1 MAVSKQVLVFCW
13 ISIALLPPVTC
24 GDEKEENGLQH
35 NGYGRRVQE
44 NVNRGMACK
53 INPEFMPWAQAQ
65 KSCENQ
71 GGHLL
76 RDMKEITEC
85 LQSLSTGTGP
95 LWVGHGLMNKH
106 SISDS
111 ELTKHVSDSP
121 VKSDDREVNNPD
133 HLDCTYMVTDPFQ
146 LVTTPNCNMSFGSI
160 CTLDVNTHVIPKEA
174 KKRSRRDLTGTINSL
189 NSLIGDTVQLLEKTR
204 SILKDLEMTTD
215 YMSESYRLAYLQTIY
230 NHVAQISARSIPSQT
245 QIEEIINSTSAML
258 LYSQECA
265 PKDMGDLEKLI
276 ILAGHI
282 YTKALPNSGNIAMEV
297 PTGTIV
303 VNSYDSKMLS
313 GNTISSA
320 SGTSCKLPDL
330 PALNKLV
337 PTGNVSVQ
345 LFEFYEN
352 PMEDRSNES
361 ITGVTCSFS
370 VSSTNSSLKLSNLT
384 QNIEIYLPRPDAVE
398 PKVVDITW
406 KKAFAV
412 TILFNITDTN
422 VTVIV
427 TAIPIKNATL
437 KFNLYPPQD
446 RNSSNISAIVTYKEG
461 YRWLITP
468 EMREE
473 GYGMWKVAIA
483 PVNYTASDTLAMNVS
498 VFVTKCLFWDTDL
511 GDWSREGCM
520 VGPLTK
526 PTLTHCLCNHTTFFG
541 SSFFVM
547 PNQVDLSQTAALFAT
562 VNENYIVV
570 VLLSCFFALFLMGIM
585 WAWYADRKAL
595 RTRKM
600 TLLEDNHPCA
610 QYNYLINVQTGH
622 RRKAGTTAKVMV
634 TLQFAEGASET
645 CSLSDP
651 EKPVFERGGV
661 DVFLLSMPFS
671 IGELQ
676 SIDISHDNSGGNPD
690 WYLDKVTVQN
700 LQTQEVTHFL
710 CRTWLRG
717 EMCKRT
723 FNAAKSNEIAS
734 FGNIFQ
740 TRTSSGFRDEH
751 IWVSIVD
758 PPRRSPFT
766 RVQRV
771 ACCMSLL
778 LCTMAINIMFWN
790 LPTDQES
797 PVILKIGSF
806 QLTWQELMV
815 AIESGLFMFPINILI
830 ITIFRHIKPRILLKK
845 KTSKSTAPAAVVSMN
860 TIIQETTGLLTHLS
874 KSPKNM
880 LAAKEIKPETSGDIF
895 WALNKVNDVIEIM
908 QVETVGD
915 PHWSY
920 CSRFVFYSLSH
931 LARLL
936 EHVGEKGYFLNE
948 ELRQARGTVDILLKK
963 AEIASL
969 RHTDQNTPVVQVQKK
984 KQGWWLPW
992 WFLFVG
998 WFLLFAMSG
1007 VSTFFTLLYGFQYGR
1022 ESSIQWVITLT
1033 LSLIQSIF
1041 IMQPLKVI
1049 FVAIFFAMIL
1059 RPVAVEDNEEV
1070 ELLLQE
1076 QKEKCEE
1083 YSGRSVS

>member
-13 ISIALLPPVTC
+13 ISLVLMPLVTC
-24 GDEKEENGLQH
+24 EVGKEENGLQK
-35 NGYGRRVQE
+35 NGYGRGVQE
-44 NVNRGMACK
+44 DVNRGMACK
-53 INPEFMPWAQAQ
+53 INEEFMSWAQAQ
-65 KSCENQ
+65 KSCENR

-85 LQSLSTGTGP
+85 LQSLSTGSGL
-95 LWVGHGLMNKH
+95 LWVGQGLMNKN
-106 SISDS
+106 SMSDS
-111 ELTKHVSDSP
+111 ELTKHASDSP
-121 VKSDDREVNNPD
+121 IKSNGYEGSNPD
-133 HLDCTYMVTDPFQ
+133 QLDCTYMVTDPFQ
-146 LVTTPNCNMSFGSI
+146 LVATPCSMSLGSI
-160 CTLDVNTHVIPKEA
+160 CMLDINTHVNPKEA
-174 KKRSRRDLTGTINSL
+174 KKRSRRSVLDILSTLQLPTL
-189 NSLIGDTVQLLEKTR
+189 DTVTLLKNTKD
-204 SILKDLEMTTD
+204 ILKDLETTTD
-215 YMSESYRLAYLQTIY
+215 NMSREDRRKYLQIIY
-230 NHVAQISARSIPSQT
+230 DHVAKTTPNQN

-258 LYSQECA
+258 LYSQECEST
-265 PKDMGDLEKLI
+265 DMGDLEKLI
-276 ILAGHI
+276 SLAGRI
-282 YTKALPNSGNIAMEV
+282 YAKVLANAGNIAKEL

-303 VNSYDSKMLS
+303 VNSYDSKNL
-313 GNTISSA
+313 GGKAISSPR
-320 SGTSCKLPDL
+320 GTSCKLPST
-330 PALNKLV
+330 ALNNLL

-345 LFEFYEN
+345 LFEFNEN
-352 PMEDRSNES
+352 PMLDMSNES
-361 ITGVTCSFS
+361 ITGTTCSFS
-370 VSSTNSSLKLSNLT
+370 VSNTNSSVKLWNLT

-398 PKVVDITW
+398 PKVVNITW
-406 KKAFAV
+406 KKKYAV
-412 TILFNITDTN
+412 TTSFNITDTN

-427 TAIPIKNATL
+427 TATPNKNATL

-446 RNSSNISAIVTYKEG
+446 RNSSNFSAIVTMKEG

-468 EMREE
+468 EMREG
-473 GYGMWKVAIA
+473 GYGMWKVAVE
-483 PVNYTASDTLAMNVS
+483 PVNYTASDTLVMKVS
-498 VFVTKCLFWDTDL
+498 VFVTKCVFWDTDL
-511 GDWSREGCM
+511 GDWSREGCK
-520 VGPLTK
+520 VGSLTR
-526 PTLTHCLCNHTTFFG
+526 PNLTHCLCNHTTFFG

-570 VLLSCFFALFLMGIM
+570 VLLSCFFALYLMVVM

-645 CSLSDP
+645 YNLSDP
-651 EKPVFERGGV
+651 EKPMFERGGV
-661 DVFLLSMPFS
+661 DVFLLSIPFS
-671 IGELQ
+671 LGDLQ

-690 WYLDKVTVQN
+690 WYLDRVTMQN

-717 EMCKRT
+717 DMCKRT
-723 FNAAKSNEIAS
+723 FNSAMNNEIAS

-771 ACCMSLL
+771 SCCMSLL

-790 LPTDQES
+790 LPTDAES

-806 QLTWQELMV
+806 KLTWQELMV

-830 ITIFRHIKPRILLKK
+830 ITIFRHIKPRILLKEK
-845 KTSKSTAPAAVVSMN
+845 KTPKSTTPAAVVSMD
-860 TIIQETTGLLTHLS
+860 TIIKETIELLTHLS

-880 LAAKEIKPETSGDIF
+880 LAAKEIRPETSGDLF
-895 WALNKVNDVIEIM
+895 WALNKVHDVIEIM

-931 LARLL
+931 LAHLL
-936 EHVGEKGYFLNE
+936 EHVGEKGFFLNE
-948 ELRQARGTVDILLKK
+948 ELRQARGTVAILLKK
-963 AEIASL
+963 AEIVSL
-969 RHTDQNTPVVQVQKK
+969 RHTPQSTPVVQVQKK

-1007 VSTFFTLLYGFQYGR
+1007 ISTFFTLLYGFQYGR
-1022 ESSIQWVITLT
+1022 DLSIQWVITLT
-1033 LSLIQSIF
+1033 LSLVQSIF
-1041 IMQPLKVI
+1041 ILQPLKVI

-1059 RPVAVEDNEEV
+1059 RPVAMEDNEEV

-1083 YSGRSVS
+1083 YSGRAIS